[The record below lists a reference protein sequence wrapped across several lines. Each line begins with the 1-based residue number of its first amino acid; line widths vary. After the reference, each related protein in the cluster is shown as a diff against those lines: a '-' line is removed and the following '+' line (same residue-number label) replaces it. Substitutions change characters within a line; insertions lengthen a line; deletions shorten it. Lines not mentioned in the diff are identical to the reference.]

1 MIKRKFSKLALL
13 IFTVFFTV
21 TSYAQ
26 KQKKTYDSEKFVKK
40 IQFSLTPDLIGKWL
54 PDDAALQYIAEVSGR
69 SLGELSNEKRINS
82 ENIKKNAQD
91 FTQKELVYIL
101 DRSEVQVKQES
112 PVKIADILMYCHTK
126 QESFVIKLSNCV
138 QTNTSWYLGDA
149 IIPEGDGFERAVTE
163 RADKKPSK
171 LGVLLIKGQ
180 EAQKNADNI
189 NKQNLAYTDSLRQ
202 VRPGYETKSNTFYNY
217 DLADFPLN
225 GYYIKNNGEKVAAII
240 AYQKPQFLIGLSNA
254 LFICKQA
261 TGEKVDALNASSDP
275 NFKEWVKYDDIKAFY
290 VADQLFAR
298 NSDGNFTIIITEGA
312 IHTSASMKLMDE
324 ESQFFKVFPVTQ
336 KLNGQKFGSAT
347 QRITEAALLNMMTDA
362 PEIIQGYKNGEYP
375 LNEAEIRYN
384 IWYEENNPGTINYF
398 FGKDYEITKKS
409 SVYAQQKVTEYD
421 KEIIAAADEAN
432 RAPKLDKFA
441 GRPQVASASV
451 ASAKPEVTV
460 KKESFKDR
468 LNRIKTDG
476 NKVGVL
482 VTSKNLVINP
492 NPFSEG
498 ITKAR
503 VMGSYGPLSDLDVL
517 AKTTA
522 DQLNSGFGIDV
533 FEAVDYSKIPVKD
546 GKYGKMDDWWATKYK
561 IIVFYELSPS
571 YNAYYK
577 TINAESG
584 ERKYHAQ
591 MKVDSEMI
599 VMAAEEIKPDRL
611 RYVTSSPKSWGYYR
625 SDIFIGPSET
635 DYNII
640 QELKSA
646 INPPSDQI
654 VIEEIVKSQ
663 KEYLNKFVKKKSK

>member
-1 MIKRKFSKLALL
+1 MAKRKFTIL
-13 IFTVFFTV
+13 IFTVFLMV
-21 TSYAQ
+21 SGYAQ

-40 IQFSLTPDLIGKWL
+40 IQFSLTPELIGKWL
-54 PDDAALQYIAEVSGR
+54 PDDAALKYIAEKSGR
-69 SLGELSNEKRINS
+69 SLGELKEERNINT
-82 ENIKKNAQD
+82 ENIKNNTQD
-91 FTQKELVYIL
+91 FIQQELVYIV

-112 PVKIADILMYCHTK
+112 PVKIADILIYCHTK

-138 QTNTSWYLGDA
+138 QTDISWYLGDA
-149 IIPEGDGFERAVTE
+149 IIPEGDGFERAVS
-163 RADKKPSK
+163 AKASKKPSK
-171 LGVLLIKGQ
+171 LGAMLKKGQ
-180 EAQKNADNI
+180 EAQKNADII
-189 NKQNLAYTDSLRQ
+189 NKQNHEYAESLRQ
-202 VRPGYETKSNTFYNY
+202 ARPGYETKYNTYYNY

-225 GYYIKNNGEKVAAII
+225 GYYIKNNGEKVTAII

-254 LFICKQA
+254 LFICKQG
-261 TGEKVDALNASSDP
+261 TGKKVDALNASSDP
-275 NFKEWVKYDDIKAFY
+275 NFKEWVKYDDIKAFF

-298 NSDGNFTIIITEGA
+298 NSDGDFTIIITEGA
-312 IHTSASMKLMDE
+312 IHTSASIELIDQ

-336 KLNGQKFGSAT
+336 KLNGQKFGSAS
-347 QRITEAALLNMMTDA
+347 QRITEAALLNMMSDA
-362 PEIIQGYKNGEYP
+362 PEIIQGYKNGEYS
-375 LNEAEIRYN
+375 LYEAEIRYN
-384 IWYEENNPGTINYF
+384 IGYEENYPGRINYI
-398 FGKDYEITKKS
+398 FGKDYEVTKKS
-409 SVYAQQKVTEYD
+409 SVIAQQKVTAYD

-432 RAPKLDKFA
+432 RAPKQDKFA
-441 GRPQVASASV
+441 ARPITADASV

-517 AKTTA
+517 AEKTA
-522 DQLNSGFGIDV
+522 EQLNSGFGIDV

-561 IIVFYELSPS
+561 VIVFYDLSPS

-577 TINAESG
+577 TVNTEAG
-584 ERKYHAQ
+584 GRKYHAQ

-611 RYVTSSPKSWGYYR
+611 KYVTSSPKSWGYYR
-625 SDIFIGPSET
+625 SDIFVGPAAT

-640 QELKSA
+640 QELKAA
-646 INPPSDQI
+646 INPPTDDV
-654 VIEEIVKSQ
+654 VIEKIVKSQ